1 MGKVLELNHE
11 TFEREVIQSD
21 VPVLVDFWAP
31 WCGPC
36 RMLAPV
42 LDDLAG
48 EMEGRVKIAKLDIEN
63 PQHQQLAARYQIQS
77 IPNMKLFKNG
87 EIKKEFVGF
96 QTKEALAGEIGKAI
110 A

>member
-1 MGKVLELNHE
+1 MAKALELNADN
-11 TFEREVIQSD
+11 FQDEVLNAE

-31 WCGPC
+31 WCQPC
-36 RMLAPV
+36 VMMAPV

-48 EMEGRVKIAKLDIEN
+48 EMEGTVKIAKLNIDDQ
-63 PQHQQLAARYQIQS
+63 QHQQLAMEYGVQS

-87 EIKKEFVGF
+87 SVEKEFVGLRP
-96 QTKEALAGEIGKAI
+96 KGALKSELEDAI